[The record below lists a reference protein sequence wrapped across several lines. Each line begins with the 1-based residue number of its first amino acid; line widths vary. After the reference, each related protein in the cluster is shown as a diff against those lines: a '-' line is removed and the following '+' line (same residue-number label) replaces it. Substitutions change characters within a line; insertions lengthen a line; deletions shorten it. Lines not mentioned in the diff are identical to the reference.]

1 MPLSSCMN
9 KQTKVNTFTN
19 ALMQH
24 DICIRIALI
33 MHVSKERMPPEHLRR
48 TMNVLK
54 STCPASMGAMRYIP
68 YALHNLLRSMP
79 MPWEPLR
86 YVPVLYHVSGVITF
100 VTDKRRT
107 DVYEY
112 KKMWSVVSMRCSEES
127 KKRGGIR
134 VLSYPVF
141 DDEQE
146 IISYGSII
154 GMPVPKGVECEEA
167 TESFFSE
174 QGRRYLFNSKSF
186 AVARKI
192 GVWIEGGPHV
202 NKKQLEVM
210 VMGRTPGL
218 ERVAYPYMYN
228 KYVRLPCMERLH
240 MKIECGLN
248 AREIGYGDLQKS
260 QYKKGLGAYKS
271 GLDERVHMIQSGK
284 GSRHPVDIPLMKG
297 ICFREVADGKP
308 SVKAVMKGYAKNM
321 ERKQQRRKCST
332 NVLKGLRNTR
342 YFQKTEIDWVE
353 AGLQVLSQGHLM
365 LSEILRRKKLSYLFL
380 DWNFNLKPVR
390 TLTTKER
397 KKSRVGMSYHLLRE
411 MLKFVKHVV
420 DLHVVFRQGLI
431 DCYELMNNLDY
442 VMCNA
447 GILTGMYRY
456 KYRIMRQIKRSKEM
470 HDVAEYA
477 GVCSWAEQ
485 WRTWCFML
493 RGHIPLLERCVCGLI
508 QRIAEGREYRAKP
521 LSKQRSE
528 SGYDVALKRR
538 IVGEVSCILH
548 PKQIKKLLQH
558 FGEAWR
564 CWKANV
570 PYHLVHEHLKE
581 LEMEYEKSDGNHMGS
596 GRESL
601 RMIDEANEIDVKSGV
616 NEEFLKVKAGA
627 LVCKLNKGSTSVNE
641 DIAVFSEGFVNDLSV
656 RGEAAGM
663 KYRKEIFELQGV
675 IEKYIRLKA
684 EWYIESTVNDV
695 NDGKKEEKKRLGRIS
710 RLYMKEQIVEQA
722 EYLKNP
728 YLNPVNA
735 VAVYRLAAEYFKS
748 KETGKIG
755 FPDRNE
761 ENFLRIAIDKV
772 KSNATVEEIEFFDSM
787 LDNAEETVFK
797 IKRALI
803 TQRSFKEVEVGLRKH
818 GNGAIE
824 CYGVCPGERLTDAFL
839 CAYLFYEAERLGMFP
854 DFIKPGDE
862 LDMKCLI
869 DFCNEIGQIDT
880 NGKTVVL
887 YEGRY
892 KDVMKRIDNNLL
904 SKLLKLV
911 IDPVLVDY
919 MISRNNCRI
928 CYKDMSYTNHVGYIS
943 GFQFYAFLH
952 KFYMFVIDLCVLG
965 EDIMQPPGGMIK
977 KYLRWM
983 DDIYVVLEMDD
994 EDVSM
999 LIEEYGEDVET
1010 VSMRNNY
1017 FDDDKKIDN
1026 KMNKMISGCVHV
1038 EMATRMHPSLGRID
1052 FRGCSVFP
1060 VIRLS
1065 MIGVDV
1071 SISETRIDE
1080 KGSWKLSNGK
1090 YANLA
1095 VSEESVQ
1102 DFEGGIQH
1110 LVSTSGSATFLKVA
1124 KRWNTLIIGFVMR
1137 FRECIYGRRGL
1148 EAKLKKAEE
1157 QIRSVIK
1164 RGMNSKMPIR
1174 FPAVMFYSPKEMG
1187 GLGMISAGGVETGS
1201 KEAPTAV
1208 IPGIMEYAKRWED
1221 EFEESEAVW
1230 MEYARTGKIDA
1241 SKGIPRM
1248 GTLLQRSKVL
1258 LYDRG
1263 FRMWNVFKRHFC
1275 TKPDWF
1281 WFTDVRHDGRLW
1293 DIEKYPQDVLQA
1305 MGGIDE
1311 VMKHTLFGATY
1322 FRHFSKVF
1330 WEETIIDGNRRMT
1343 KAQKLGL
1350 NQVPNKRF
1358 MLWWSP
1364 TINRGDVY
1372 VGYQVQLEQTGIFM
1386 HGKLP
1391 TLKMSFVQIFRNGL
1405 WKRIHESIV
1414 EDLID
1419 VFRKYC
1425 GAKKIQ
1431 GHSKKSYRAGSS
1443 SADILL
1449 EGDFFVLDVLCIS
1462 ELMNERSIGSEELKN
1477 VDGLWIDVQL
1487 RWGDYERNDCH
1498 KYSKSRFFEG
1508 VSDPLTKYPGKYGM
1522 VIVIDLCYNTWSVY
1536 GNMNEELAIV
1546 LKRSFATIIE
1556 KNSMLI
1562 VLRERIRKALQLYTS
1577 DVEIVRSSGD
1587 LFSSG
1592 MIIDSRCLG
1601 RKQRAVFAFDPGNGN
1616 LYFKSYCLNGKK
1628 IREAKQLAAKD
1639 VISLV
1644 HDLNRKSVSVT
1655 DDMIDAVENVIVDYP
1670 SVVVRSLCSG
1680 IPFSNVMMLG
1690 NTDAS
1695 EKMQSVNLYGGWK
1708 ETSNFTN
1715 FCRLLLVMQGLEV
1728 DDKKVIGMGI
1738 DKMWP
1743 VLTDKEWIECE
1754 MRLKDLIVEKHCN
1767 VYGIDSQ
1774 RLTAGETRDIV
1785 FGIGIN
1791 GTNVRTDTKVDVGV
1805 AREVE
1810 LSSNMKDRTDSV
1822 IFFGEGN
1829 GWRKHYLCF
1838 EEEQKGMQGLN
1849 NRYKIGN
1856 DEHGK
1861 CMEDACYFKYDEM
1874 ISMSLIEEFI
1884 EIMDPHV
1891 PMFALVVM
1899 IEGRVSFGL
1908 IPQFLS
1914 SDEICSVKYVP
1925 ECVILGI
1932 IVNRRR
1938 MEEVERIVERYDI
1951 RDPLVIFAGK
1961 EVKAERRI
1969 RGEWSEVQINLVED
1983 SGVFYA
1989 PEMWNYNF
1997 CRHLYDDGLKY
2008 EWKMRTPSVFYDGFS
2023 RVGHF
2028 CRFWKEPE
2036 ARADAEE
2043 ECN

>member
-1 MPLSSCMN
+1 MRVN
-9 KQTKVNTFTN
+9 KEK
-19 ALMQH
+19 
-24 DICIRIALI
+24 
-33 MHVSKERMPPEHLRR
+33 MPPEHLRR

-54 STCPASMGAMRYIP
+54 STCPASMGAMRYLP

-86 YVPVLYHVSGVITF
+86 YVSVLYHVSGVITF
-100 VTDKRRT
+100 VTEKRRA
-107 DVYEY
+107 DAHEY
-112 KKMWSVVSMRCSEES
+112 RQMWSMASTRCSEES

-146 IISYGSII
+146 IMSYGSII
-154 GMPVPKGVECEEA
+154 GMPIPKGVECLEA
-167 TESFFSE
+167 TESVFCE
-174 QGRRYLFNSKSF
+174 QGQRYLFNSKSF
-186 AVARKI
+186 AVARKV

-202 NKKQLEVM
+202 SKKQQDVM
-210 VMGRTPGL
+210 IMGRTPGL
-218 ERVAYPYMYN
+218 ERVAYPYVYN
-228 KYVRLPCMERLH
+228 KHARLPCMERLH

-248 AREIGYGDLQKS
+248 AREALHCDLS
-260 QYKKGLGAYKS
+260 TSLHGRVSEAHLSGSGGHAYSIRPGTK
-271 GLDERVHMIQSGK
+271 
-284 GSRHPVDIPLMKG
+284 SRHPVDIPLMKG
-297 ICFREVADGKP
+297 ICFREGADGKP
-308 SVKAVMKGYAKNM
+308 SVKAIMKGYAKCM
-321 ERKQQRRKCST
+321 ERKPQSRKCPT
-332 NVLKGLRNTR
+332 NVLKGLRSTR
-342 YFQKTEIDWVE
+342 YFQKTEIDWME
-353 AGLQVLSQGHLM
+353 AGLQVLSQGHMM
-365 LSEILRRKKLSYLFL
+365 LSEILKRKKLSYLFL
-380 DWNFNLKPVR
+380 DWNFNLRPVR

-397 KKSRVGMSYHLLRE
+397 KRSRVGMSYHLLRE

-431 DCYELMNNLDY
+431 DCYELAKNVEY
-442 VMCNA
+442 VLCNA

-508 QRIAEGREYRAKP
+508 RRIAEGREYRAKP

-528 SGYDVALKRR
+528 SGYDVSLKRR

-548 PKQIKKLLQH
+548 PEQIKKLLQH

-564 CWKANV
+564 CWKASV
-570 PYHLVHEHLKE
+570 PYHLVHEHVKE
-581 LEMEYEKSDGNHMGS
+581 LEMRCERKEAES

-601 RMIDEANEIDVKSGV
+601 RRIDEVSCMDMRSGV
-616 NEEFLKVKAGA
+616 DEVCVEDCSESKAGV
-627 LVCKLNKGSTSVNE
+627 LVSRRNTGSTSV
-641 DIAVFSEGFVNDLSV
+641 DDDMVVFSEGFIEELSV

-663 KYRKEIFELQGV
+663 KHRKEIFELQGV

-684 EWYIESTVNDV
+684 EWYVESTVSDV
-695 NDGKKEEKKRLGRIS
+695 NDGKKEEKKRLGRVS

-722 EYLKNP
+722 EYLKSP
-728 YLNPVNA
+728 CLKPADA

-748 KETGKIG
+748 KVAGKIG
-755 FPDRNE
+755 FPERNE

-772 KSNATVEEIEFFDSM
+772 KSNATAEEVDFFDSM
-787 LDNAEETVFK
+787 LDSAEETVFK

-803 TQRSFKEVEVGLRKH
+803 TQRSFKEVEVELRKH
-818 GNGAIE
+818 GKGAIE
-824 CYGVCPGERLTDAFL
+824 CYEVSPGERLTDAFL

-862 LDMKCLI
+862 LDMKCLM
-869 DFCNEIGQIDT
+869 DFCNEIGQIDAK
-880 NGKTVVL
+880 GKIVVL

-892 KDVMKRIDNNLL
+892 KEVMRKVDNNLL

-943 GFQFYAFLH
+943 GFQFSAFVH

-965 EDIMQPPGGMIK
+965 EDIVQPRRGMIK

-983 DDIYVVLEMDD
+983 DEIYAILEMD
-994 EDVSM
+994 EGDVSM
-999 LIEEYGEDVET
+999 LIDEYGEEAEIEVE
-1010 VSMRNNY
+1010 SMQKNY
-1017 FDDDKKIDN
+1017 FDECKGIESKTN
-1026 KMNKMISGCVHV
+1026 TAISGYVHA
-1038 EMATRMHPSLGRID
+1038 EMATRMHPSLGRIA
-1052 FRGCSVFP
+1052 FRRCSVFP
-1060 VIRLS
+1060 VVRLS
-1065 MIGVDV
+1065 MLGVDV
-1071 SISETRIDE
+1071 LISETRVDG

-1095 VSEESVQ
+1095 VSEESVE
-1102 DFEGGIQH
+1102 DFEGGIRH
-1110 LVSTSGSATFLKVA
+1110 LVGTSGSATFLKVA
-1124 KRWNTLIIGFVMR
+1124 KRWNTLIIGFVMH

-1148 EAKLKKAEE
+1148 EEKLMRAEE
-1157 QIRSVIK
+1157 QIRNVVK
-1164 RGMNSKMPIR
+1164 RGMNSKMPVR

-1187 GLGMISAGGVETGS
+1187 GLGMISAGGVATS
-1201 KEAPTAV
+1201 CKEAPAAV
-1208 IPGIMEYAKRWED
+1208 IPGIMQYVKRWED
-1221 EFEESEAVW
+1221 EFEESDAAW
-1230 MEYARTGKIDA
+1230 MEYASTGKIDA

-1248 GTLLQRSKVL
+1248 GTLLQKSKVL

-1281 WFTDVRHDGRLW
+1281 WFTDARHDGRLW

-1305 MGGIDE
+1305 MGGVEE
-1311 VMKHTLFGATY
+1311 VMKHTLFGATH

-1330 WEETIIDGNRRMT
+1330 WEETVIDGNRRMT

-1414 EDLID
+1414 CDVID
-1419 VFRKYC
+1419 VFRKHC
-1425 GAKKIQ
+1425 GAKRIQ
-1431 GHSKKSYRAGSS
+1431 GHAKKSYRAGSS
-1443 SADILL
+1443 SADVLL
-1449 EGDFFVLDVLCIS
+1449 EGEFCVLDALSIS
-1462 ELMNERSIGSEELKN
+1462 ELMSERSTRPEELKN

-1498 KYSKSRFFEG
+1498 KYAKSRFVEG
-1508 VSDPLTKYPGKYGM
+1508 MNDPLAKYPGEYGM
-1522 VIVIDLCYNTWSVY
+1522 VAVVDLCYNTWSVY
-1536 GNMNEELAIV
+1536 GHMNEELVIV
-1546 LKRSFATIIE
+1546 LRSMFAVIIE
-1556 KNSMLI
+1556 KNSMLL

-1577 DVEIVRSSGD
+1577 DVEVVHSSGD

-1592 MIIDSRCLG
+1592 MIVDSRYLG
-1601 RKQRAVFAFDPGNGN
+1601 RKQRAVFAFDPGSGN
-1616 LYFKSYCLNGKK
+1616 LYFKSYCSNGKK
-1628 IREAKQLAAKD
+1628 IREAKQLAARD
-1639 VISLV
+1639 VVLLV
-1644 HDLNRKSVSVT
+1644 HDLSKKSVSVT
-1655 DDMIDAVENVIVDYP
+1655 DDMIDVIENVIVDYP
-1670 SVVVRSLCSG
+1670 SVVVRSLRSG

-1690 NTDAS
+1690 CADAS
-1695 EKMQSVNLYGGWK
+1695 DRMQSVKLYGGWN
-1708 ETSNFTN
+1708 ETSSFTN
-1715 FCRLLLVMQGLEV
+1715 FCRLLLVMQALEI
-1728 DDKKVIGMGI
+1728 DDKKVVGTGI
-1738 DKMWP
+1738 NRMWP
-1743 VLTDKEWIECE
+1743 MLTDREWIECE
-1754 MRLKDLIVEKHCN
+1754 VRLKDLIVERHCDM
-1767 VYGIDSQ
+1767 YGVDSKS
-1774 RLTAGETRDIV
+1774 LTAGEVRDIV
-1785 FGIGIN
+1785 FGIGVDGVN
-1791 GTNVRTDTKVDVGV
+1791 GGASTKVDMEAVRGVG
-1805 AREVE
+1805 
-1810 LSSNMKDRTDSV
+1810 LSASMKDSANGV

-1829 GWRKHYLCF
+1829 GWRRHYLRF
-1838 EEEQKGMQGLN
+1838 EEEMKKRRDLN
-1849 NRYKIGN
+1849 SGWKIG
-1856 DEHGK
+1856 K
-1861 CMEDACYFKYDEM
+1861 TAEDASGNEGDEGCYSVDDERL
-1874 ISMSLIEEFI
+1874 SMNLIEEFA
-1884 EIMDPHV
+1884 ELMDPYV

-1925 ECVILGI
+1925 ECIILGI
-1932 IVNRRR
+1932 VVNRRKK
-1938 MEEVERIVERYDI
+1938 EEVERMVERYGI
-1951 RDPLVIFAGK
+1951 RDPLVIFVGA
-1961 EVKAERRI
+1961 EVKVERWSQGEWKERR
-1969 RGEWSEVQINLVED
+1969 VKLVEQI
-1983 SGVFYA
+1983 GVFYA

-2008 EWKMRTPSVFYDGFS
+2008 EWRMRTPSEFYDGFS
-2023 RVGHF
+2023 RAGHF

-2036 ARADAEE
+2036 AGADAEE
-2043 ECN
+2043 GCN